1 MADETKPETPEAKKD
16 GPDYRPT
23 KQIPKVEIQQSQ
35 FSELKS
41 IMTEG
46 FSKVDTAIFELGERV
61 IRVEIRQK
69 DLEERMGRHSG
80 GTRQLSENDGKQD
93 ALLGTVVT
101 KVDALE
107 KKTDSIEKKTD
118 EQTAKLDIQTQMMI
132 EAKEAASKV
141 WKDPKFRLLMGAL
154 WTALLIWLG
163 KHGIEIKLP

>member
-69 DLEERMGRHSG
+69 DLEDRMARHSG
-80 GTRQLSENDGKQD
+80 GTRQLSD
-93 ALLGTVVT
+93 
-101 KVDALE
+101 VDAKHDAALATISTRLDKVESNMATKEDLQTNTDATLAVKKEIVDGVKGFWKRNPKLE
-107 KKTDSIEKKTD
+107 
-118 EQTAKLDIQTQMMI
+118 
-132 EAKEAASKV
+132 
-141 WKDPKFRLLMGAL
+141 
-154 WTALLIWLG
+154 TALVALIISALG
-163 KHGIEIKLP
+163 AGTFYLSARGH

>member
-1 MADETKPETPEAKKD
+1 MSDETKPETPEAKKD

-80 GTRQLSENDGKQD
+80 GTRQLSTSD
-93 ALLGTVVT
+93 AEQTAAIALIKSDVADLKTSQAT
-101 KVDALE
+101 QTEKLTTLE
-107 KKTDSIEKKTD
+107 KKTDA
-118 EQTAKLDIQTQMMI
+118 QTVMLE
-132 EAKEAASKV
+132 EAKAAATKLY
-141 WKDPKFRLLMGAL
+141 KNPAFRAVVAAL
-154 WTALLIWLG
+154 WTAFLFWLG
-163 KHGIEIKLP
+163 SKGIKVQLP